1 MKKVSLASLIL
12 ASGLVVAGCGQ
23 EKEAEKDEATNNK
36 PESEEVVEQ
45 EEQKETEQEESEQ
58 AEQEDSTVEA
68 KEKEEE
74 KKVESDKVAQNT
86 EQSKEPTKPVEKP
99 VTTKPSVQAP
109 TTTKPVEKPSTNQNT
124 SSQTNINTNTNASTN
139 TGTNTG
145 GQTNTGSTKPNVEQD
160 KKPAYTYTA
169 QSILNKVKAAYGS
182 SYLPNMPLDATMVSE
197 TFNVDLSLV
206 EDFVSEMPMIGFHPD
221 KVLIVKAKEGKIK
234 EVVAQLEAARK
245 DMIANTINYPANAE
259 KIKSIKVVSK
269 DNYAAF
275 FLLGSSENNSEDP
288 EERLKFA
295 ETEVQKAVAAFNGM
309 F

>member
-1 MKKVSLASLIL
+1 MARTKK
-12 ASGLVVAGCGQ
+12 
-23 EKEAEKDEATNNK
+23 
-36 PESEEVVEQ
+36 ESEEVVEQ

-58 AEQEDSTVEA
+58 AEQENSTVEA
-68 KEKEEE
+68 NEKEEE
-74 KKVESDKVAQNT
+74 KKAESDKVAQNT
-86 EQSKEPTKPVEKP
+86 EPSKESSKEPTKPVEKP

>member
-1 MKKVSLASLIL
+1 
-12 ASGLVVAGCGQ
+12 
-23 EKEAEKDEATNNK
+23 
-36 PESEEVVEQ
+36 
-45 EEQKETEQEESEQ
+45 
-58 AEQEDSTVEA
+58 
-68 KEKEEE
+68 
-74 KKVESDKVAQNT
+74 
-86 EQSKEPTKPVEKP
+86 
-99 VTTKPSVQAP
+99 
-109 TTTKPVEKPSTNQNT
+109 
-124 SSQTNINTNTNASTN
+124 
-139 TGTNTG
+139 
-145 GQTNTGSTKPNVEQD
+145 
-160 KKPAYTYTA
+160 
-169 QSILNKVKAAYGS
+169 
-182 SYLPNMPLDATMVSE
+182 MPLDATMVSE

-275 FLLGSSENNSEDP
+275 FLLGSAENNSEDP

-295 ETEVQKAVAAFNGM
+295 ETEVQKAVTAFNGM